1 MRYIFEDFALDP
13 QRRQLLRGSSPVSL
27 EPQVFDLLLYLITNR
42 DRVVSRE
49 DLFSSLWRGRVV
61 SDSALSTRVNAARA
75 AIGDSGM
82 AQRLIQT
89 LPRRGL
95 RFVGAVREQ
104 PDGAASLATGDKPAI
119 AVLPFTNLGGDPDQD
134 YFSDG
139 IVEDIIT
146 ALCRNPNLHVVA
158 RNSSFIYKGQQVNPA
173 HVAQML
179 GVHYVLMGTV
189 RKSASDVRVTAQLID
204 AAAGRH
210 LWAER
215 FDGVMA
221 GIFDLQDQIVTRAVW
236 AIAPQLEKAEIHR
249 ARRSATASPAAYDLY
264 LQGLGY
270 WNRWSREDNAS
281 ALDLFRAA
289 IEKDPDFATAYGL
302 ATSCHL
308 LGKANNWIAA
318 CDIDDI
324 AWLVERAASIG
335 GDDAVALCWAGHARA
350 YFFQDLDRALL
361 LVDRSLEIDVNL
373 AIAWQ
378 RSGWLRAYAGDADG
392 AIERLGTAMS
402 LNPLEPRVFI
412 THTAM
417 AFAHFIAGR
426 DAEAANYA
434 SIALHIR
441 PHWLP
446 ALRVAIA
453 ANAMRGSLAEA
464 RRAASLY
471 FELDRRA
478 TISKMCE
485 YYPLR
490 RDRDRQRLITGMRKA
505 GIPE

>member
-1 MRYIFEDFALDP
+1 MAI
-13 QRRQLLRGSSPVSL
+13 
-27 EPQVFDLLLYLITNR
+27 EPQVFDLLLYLISNR
-42 DRVVSRE
+42 ERVVSRE
-49 DLFSSLWRGRVV
+49 DLFSSVWRGRVV

-75 AIGDSGM
+75 AIGDSGV

-95 RFVGAVREQ
+95 RFVGAVVEQ
-104 PDGAASLATGDKPAI
+104 PDTGSAVETRDKPAI
-119 AVLPFTNLGGDPDQD
+119 AVLPFANLGDDPDQD
-134 YFSDG
+134 YFCDG
-139 IVEDIIT
+139 MVEDIIT

-158 RNSSFIYKGQQVNPA
+158 RDSSFIYKGKQVSLA
-173 HVAQML
+173 QVAQTL

-189 RKSASDVRVTAQLID
+189 RRSGSEVRVTAQLID

-221 GIFDLQDQIVTRAVW
+221 DIFALQDQIVTRAVW

-249 ARRSATASPAAYDLY
+249 ARRSATAKPAAYDLY

-270 WNRWSREDNAS
+270 WNRWTREDNAA

-289 IEKDPDFATAYGL
+289 IEKDADFATAYGL

-308 LGKANNWIAA
+308 LGKANNWIAE
-318 CDIDDI
+318 CDLDDI
-324 AWLVERAASIG
+324 AWLVERAATIG

-350 YFFQDLDRALL
+350 YFFHDLDRALL

-392 AIERLGTAMS
+392 AIDRLARAMS

-434 SIALHIR
+434 AIALHMR
-441 PHWLP
+441 PNWLP

-453 ANAMRGSLAEA
+453 ANAMRGSLDAA
-464 RRAASLY
+464 RRAAGLY
-471 FELDRRA
+471 FKLDRQA
-478 TISKMCE
+478 TIRKMCE

-490 RDRDRQRLITGMRKA
+490 RDRDRQRLIAGMRKA
-505 GIPE
+505 GIPG